1 MKIKD
6 QENRDDDEERLS
18 GARLNVRVKIE
29 MKERSEKT

>member
-1 MKIKD
+1 MKIK
-6 QENRDDDEERLS
+6 ENRDDDGKRLS